1 MAKVERLWTGDDADL
16 DSVVV
21 PAPRSAKRIERLW
34 TGDDASLASIEAPP
48 TAKNAPP
55 RRASAKAPP
64 RRAPRVERRWSGE
77 DAPDSPRENP
87 WRGARAAAGPAYGA
101 YQVSGFPTP
110 ERQWT
115 GAAAS
120 DSSGSLEAPA
130 AARTPETY
138 RQAVTGSAAR
148 GHASN
153 GAGPVVYRS
162 PASTPVSRPS
172 PTYWRERAAATRGR
186 APPPSHLELE
196 PVARPPPRRARSPPR
211 RTAVLGA
218 SAAPPP
224 RRGRP
229 TLLGVEDSTFIS
241 GAEDF

>member
-1 MAKVERLWTGDDADL
+1 MRYL
-16 DSVVV
+16 
-21 PAPRSAKRIERLW
+21 
-34 TGDDASLASIEAPP
+34 
-48 TAKNAPP
+48 
-55 RRASAKAPP
+55 KAPP

-77 DAPDSPRENP
+77 DAPESPRENP

-130 AARTPETY
+130 AARTPDKY
-138 RQAVTGSAAR
+138 RQAVTGSAAVYASTPR
-148 GHASN
+148 RPASN
-153 GAGPVVYRS
+153 GAGPVAYRS
-162 PASTPVSRPS
+162 PASTPVGRPS

-196 PVARPPPRRARSPPR
+196 PVARPRTTPTRPMPPRSRSPPR

-218 SAAPPP
+218 SAAP

>member
-1 MAKVERLWTGDDADL
+1 MPRRQKA
-16 DSVVV
+16 
-21 PAPRSAKRIERLW
+21 AP
-34 TGDDASLASIEAPP
+34 
-48 TAKNAPP
+48 PP

-64 RRAPRVERRWSGE
+64 RRAPRIERTWTGG

-101 YQVSGFPTP
+101 YQVSGFPSP

-138 RQAVTGSAAR
+138 RQAVTAPAAAYSSTPR
-148 GHASN
+148 QAAHARPAPTPRRHAAT
-153 GAGPVVYRS
+153 GAGPVAYRS

-186 APPPSHLELE
+186 APSPSHLDLE
-196 PVARPPPRRARSPPR
+196 PVARPRTRPTRPMPPRRAQSPPR

-218 SAAPPP
+218 AAAPP